1 MFSSVQT
8 EFVCFPSGTPYSDV
22 SADARCSLNH
32 TASAPVLLILHG
44 FKAFARWGFFPYFG
58 AYFAEKGFLT
68 LTVNF
73 SLNGIPHRLN
83 PESEECTESENFARN
98 TISQEVRDAEAIAQA
113 IINRDFTGQSPLFA
127 GQLSKRWNG
136 EIVVLAHS
144 RGGASAWVLGERF
157 KEVKKIAALGTIA
170 RLDRFTDRAK
180 QEWRT
185 EGFFAVQNA
194 RTGQEL
200 RIDKGYLDDIQTNAE
215 CLEPMRTICRLN
227 QALLLVHGEQDLTV
241 PLAEAHELYTTA
253 KDAGRNVQWEAIAK
267 TAHTFGIAHPITPE
281 QALKPAFVQTLS
293 LVEKFFYE

>member
-32 TASAPVLLILHG
+32 TASVPVLLILHG

-58 AYFAEKGFLT
+58 EYFADKGFLT

-73 SLNGIPHRLN
+73 SLNGTPHRIN
-83 PESEECTESENFARN
+83 ADSEECSEPENFARN
-98 TISQEVRDAEAIAQA
+98 TISQEVRDAETMVRAVVEGKFDAQA
-113 IINRDFTGQSPLFA
+113 PIFA
-127 GQLSKRWNG
+127 EQLRTRWNG
-136 EIVVLAHS
+136 DIFLLAHS

-180 QEWRT
+180 QEWRKN
-185 EGFFAVQNA
+185 GFFAVQNA

-200 RIDKGYLDDIQTNAE
+200 RIDAGYLDDIAENASR
-215 CLEPMRTICRLN
+215 LEPLQTIKRLR
-227 QALLLVHGEQDLTV
+227 QALLLVHGDQDLTV
-241 PLAEAHELYTTA
+241 PIAEAETLYAAAQKA
-253 KDAGRNVQWEAIAK
+253 KCNVHWETIPQ
-267 TAHTFGIAHPITPE
+267 TAHTFGISHPMTAE
-281 QALKPAFVQTLS
+281 QAAKPAFVQTLS
-293 LVEKFFYE
+293 LLEKFFYE

>member
-58 AYFAEKGFLT
+58 EYFADKGFLT

-73 SLNGIPHRLN
+73 SLNGTPHRIN
-83 PESEECTESENFARN
+83 ADSEECSEPENFARN
-98 TISQEVRDAEAIAQA
+98 TISQEVRDAETMVRAVVEGKFDAQA
-113 IINRDFTGQSPLFA
+113 PIFA
-127 GQLSKRWNG
+127 EQLRTRWNG
-136 EIVVLAHS
+136 DIFLLAHS

-180 QEWRT
+180 QEWRKN
-185 EGFFAVQNA
+185 GFFAVQNA

-200 RIDKGYLDDIQTNAE
+200 RIDAGYLDDIAENASR
-215 CLEPMRTICRLN
+215 LEPLQTIKRLR
-227 QALLLVHGEQDLTV
+227 QALLLVHGDQDLTV
-241 PLAEAHELYTTA
+241 PIAEAETLYGAAQKA
-253 KDAGRNVQWEAIAK
+253 KCNVHWETIPQA
-267 TAHTFGIAHPITPE
+267 AHTFGISHPMTAE
-281 QALKPAFVQTLS
+281 QAAKPAFVQTLS
-293 LVEKFFYE
+293 LLEKFFYE